1 AARAARRHPMTGREA
16 HGMGA
21 CLAPDL
27 DGGPALA
34 REEAVL
40 RSAAMLARRA
50 FAWNGARMARKL
62 EAYAPS
68 GVVGL
73 HDERYGDEPDMV
85 LDVYR
90 PAWASGPLPTVV
102 WVHGG
107 GWLSGAKEDL
117 AGYLKLVASKGYA
130 VVGPRYSLAPER
142 RYPTP
147 TRQVMQAL
155 GHLGANAE
163 RLHLDPCRTVI
174 AGDSA
179 GAQIAAQVGA
189 LVTTPGYS
197 DEVGI
202 EPTLAPG

>member
-1 AARAARRHPMTGREA
+1 
-16 HGMGA
+16 
-21 CLAPDL
+21 
-27 DGGPALA
+27 
-34 REEAVL
+34 
-40 RSAAMLARRA
+40 
-50 FAWNGARMARKL
+50 
-62 EAYAPS
+62 
-68 GVVGL
+68 
-73 HDERYGDEPDMV
+73 
-85 LDVYR
+85 
-90 PAWASGPLPTVV
+90 
-102 WVHGG
+102 
-107 GWLSGAKEDL
+107 GAKEDL

-155 GHLGANAE
+155 GHLRANAE

-189 LVTTPGYS
+189 LVTTPGYA

-202 EPTLAPG
+202 EPTMAPGQLRGLVLASGPYDLGLAGDVGTAGGRLMRTVLWAYSGRRRFLEDPAF